1 MKMAREAFAETRVLI
16 DLDRLVFIDES
27 GAKTNMTPLCGRAP
41 RGERVFDHAPYGHWC
56 TTTMIGAVGLRG
68 VCAAMV
74 VDVPTDAAVFETFI
88 EQLLV
93 PTLRSGDIVV
103 MDNLAAH
110 KGTAVREAIEAVG
123 AEVLFL
129 PPYPR
134 GSPDFNP
141 IESMWSKV
149 KQFLRRA
156 AARTFDTLVAAIGDA
171 LRSVTLDDCRGF
183 FTGCGYEES
192 K

>member
-1 MKMAREAFAETRVLI
+1 
-16 DLDRLVFIDES
+16 
-27 GAKTNMTPLCGRAP
+27 MTPLYGRAL
-41 RGERVFDHAPYGHWC
+41 RGERVVDHAPHGHWC
-56 TTTMIGAVGLRG
+56 TTTMIGAVCLCG

-74 VDVPTDAAVFETFI
+74 VDAPTDAMVFETFI

-93 PTLRSGDIVV
+93 PTLRQGDVVV

-110 KGTAVREAIEAVG
+110 KGAAVRAAIEAVG

-129 PPYPR
+129 PPY
-134 GSPDFNP
+134 SPDYNP

-156 AARTFDTLVAAIGDA
+156 AARTFDTLVATIGDA
-171 LRSVTLDDCRGF
+171 LRSVTIDDCHGF
-183 FTGCGYEES
+183 FAGCGYEAS

>member
-1 MKMAREAFAETRVLI
+1 MKMARETFAATRVSI
-16 DLDRLVFIDES
+16 DLDRLVFLDES
-27 GAKTNMTPLCGRAP
+27 GAKTNMTPLHGRAL
-41 RGERVFDHAPYGHWC
+41 RGERVVDHAPYGHWC

-74 VDVPTDAAVFETFI
+74 VDAPTDAAVFETFI

-93 PTLRSGDIVV
+93 PTLRSGDVVV

-110 KGTAVREAIEAVG
+110 KGPAVREAIEAVG

-129 PPYPR
+129 PPY
-134 GSPDFNP
+134 SPDFNP

-156 AARTFDTLVAAIGDA
+156 ATRTFDTLVAAIGDA